1 MINAFARRQN
11 GVPVPNAMK
20 KEEGKLVRVDRVAM
34 RWGEMDALG
43 HMNNV
48 SYFRYFEQA
57 RISWFDTLAID
68 YRPGSEGP
76 ILGSLSCRYIKPAV
90 YPADIEVTTYVGKPG
105 RSSFMMFHEM
115 FLAGDPS
122 ILYAEANAVM
132 VWIDISE
139 GKSRPLP
146 GWMLEQLRVTA

>member
-1 MINAFARRQN
+1 
-11 GVPVPNAMK
+11 MK
-20 KEEGKLVRVDRVAM
+20 KEEGRLVRTDRVPM

-57 RISWFDTLAID
+57 RISWFDGLQID
-68 YRPGSEGP
+68 YRPGTEGP
-76 ILGSLSCRYIKPAV
+76 ILGTLSCRYIKPAI
-90 YPADIEVTTYVGKPG
+90 YPADLEVTTYVGKPG
-105 RSSFMMFHEM
+105 RSSFGMFHEM
-115 FLAGDPS
+115 YLAGDPA
-122 ILYAEANAVM
+122 ILFAQAEAIM

-146 GWMLEQLRVTA
+146 ESIRRELA